1 MSEHDDLNEFN
12 QKVVEGGSRRTSNE
26 VVPSPRGSRLSRLAR
41 EIRDSVAEEAET
53 ETEKTYDH
61 SKMDSQMWA
70 VFGNRHYS
78 ACEKAVD
85 ILPPGQYIV
94 EASNELGIHF
104 RKTDANLD
112 DLIELPDSV
121 SEQVIN
127 EIETFWQ
134 REDRFRT
141 YGFLWKRGVLMWG
154 PPGGGKTSTLQVISQ
169 RIIDHGG
176 ISIYVNS
183 PDLTARGLAIL
194 RRVEPNRPLVVMI
207 EDIDAVIDNHGE
219 AELLALMDG
228 ELQID
233 NVVFIATT
241 NYPEKLDKRFI
252 NRPSR
257 FDVVRKIGMPSPA
270 AREVYLGHKN
280 SKLREDAGEMKRWVT
295 ATEGFSIAH
304 IKELIISVEVF
315 EIPMV
320 DAVKRLKTMMDS
332 SPSSAERDGSF
343 GFT

>member
-1 MSEHDDLNEFN
+1 VGED
-12 QKVVEGGSRRTSNE
+12 G
-26 VVPSPRGSRLSRLAR
+26 
-41 EIRDSVAEEAET
+41 
-53 ETEKTYDH
+53 TEKTGTNIGLRA
-61 SKMDSQMWA
+61 DSQMWA
-70 VFGNRHYS
+70 VYGNQHYS

-85 ILPPGQYIV
+85 VLPPGQYV
-94 EASNELGIHF
+94 VDVSNELGIHF
-104 RKTDANLD
+104 RSTEVTLD
-112 DLIELPDSV
+112 DLVELPDSV
-121 SEQVIN
+121 SEEVIS
-127 EIETFWQ
+127 EIETFWK
-134 REDRFRT
+134 RESRFRD

-194 RRVEPNRPLVVMI
+194 RRVEPKRPLVVMI

-257 FDVVRKIGMPSPA
+257 FDVVKKIGMPSEA
-270 AREVYLGHKN
+270 ARRVYLEFKN
-280 SKLREDAGEMKRWVT
+280 ERLRSNTEELENWVA
-295 ATEGFSIAH
+295 ATEGFSVAH

-315 EIPMV
+315 EVPMV
-320 DAVKRLKTMMDS
+320 DAVERLKTMMAAT
-332 SPSSAERDGSF
+332 PSSSESSGKF
-343 GFT
+343 GFTR

>member
-1 MSEHDDLNEFN
+1 MSEANDLKEFN
-12 QKVVEGGSRRTSNE
+12 ERVFGGSSSRSDAA
-26 VVPSPRGSRLSRLAR
+26 VPRGRPRFR
-41 EIRDSVAEEAET
+41 KGQET
-53 ETEKTYDH
+53 LELVGEDGTEKTGTTIGLRA
-61 SKMDSQMWA
+61 DSQMWA
-70 VFGNRHYS
+70 VYGNQHYS

-85 ILPPGQYIV
+85 VLPPGQYV
-94 EASNELGIHF
+94 VDVSNELGIHF
-104 RKTDANLD
+104 RSTEVTLD
-112 DLIELPDSV
+112 DLVELPDSV
-121 SEQVIN
+121 SEEVIS
-127 EIETFWQ
+127 EIETFWK
-134 REDRFRT
+134 RESRFRD

-194 RRVEPNRPLVVMI
+194 RRVEPKRPLVVMI

-257 FDVVRKIGMPSPA
+257 FDVVKKIGMPSEA
-270 AREVYLGHKN
+270 ARKVYLEFKN
-280 SKLREDAGEMKRWVT
+280 ERLRSNAEELEIWVA
-295 ATEGFSIAH
+295 ATEGFSVAH

-315 EIPMV
+315 EVPMV
-320 DAVKRLKTMMDS
+320 DAVERLKTMMAAT
-332 SPSSAERDGSF
+332 PSSSESTGNF
-343 GFT
+343 GFTR